1 MAIAI
6 KKHKPFPAAKSRG
19 TSNTSVAH
27 AADDPGIRKKK
38 QGHAK
43 PLPVPYELGDL
54 KRLRVGHLMSLLSIS
69 HATLYARLLTGTLP
83 KPDGRDGKRPYWKT
97 STVRALLER

>member
-1 MAIAI
+1 MG
-6 KKHKPFPAAKSRG
+6 KKLKQGGSG
-19 TSNTSVAH
+19 SVA
-27 AADDPGIRKKK
+27 AEPSKAVQATNDPGKERKK

-69 HATLYARLLTGTLP
+69 HATLYARLLTGAIP
-83 KPDGRDGKRPYWKT
+83 KPDGKDGKRPYWKT
-97 STVRALLER
+97 STVRALLQG

>member
-1 MAIAI
+1 MAIAT
-6 KKHKPFPAAKSRG
+6 KKHKPFPAAKRRV

-27 AADDPGIRKKK
+27 AVDDPGIRKKK

-43 PLPVPYELGDL
+43 PLPTPNGLHDL
-54 KRLRVGHLMSLLSIS
+54 ARLRVGHLMNLLAIS
-69 HATLYARLLTGTLP
+69 HSTLYARLLTGTIP

-97 STVRALLER
+97 STVRALLGE